1 MEKERPLASVYELL
15 TKIEMRLR
23 DNKKPVERDE
33 LATMT
38 AKAREI
44 LSDYIFKQ

>member
-15 TKIEMRLR
+15 VKIESRLR
-23 DNKKPVERDE
+23 DTKKTVERDE
-33 LATMT
+33 LAAMA

>member
-1 MEKERPLASVYELL
+1 MEKERPISSACELL
-15 TKIEMRLR
+15 AKIEAQLR
-23 DNKKPVERDE
+23 DTKKPVEREE
-33 LATMT
+33 LATMA

>member
-15 TKIEMRLR
+15 VKIEVRLR
-23 DNKKPVERDE
+23 DTKIPVEREE
-33 LATMT
+33 LAALA

-44 LSDYIFKQ
+44 LTDYIFNP